1 MADRDKML
9 IEELEKRLFW
19 YREVAT
25 EEEFDAEAVDA
36 ICTMLEKLD
45 PVEPRKKKE
54 DTLADIMRRIRESE
68 ECGENGEDERESG
81 RDSGQKDTSG
91 EESDESKRRKG
102 LCPFYRIGIFRAAV
116 ITIVMVGVLFSLDRV
131 TYARENRSLFTMI
144 LEKVGWLE
152 IEKEEG
158 VVASGMMS
166 GEFYNSWAELRP
178 ETKERLIV
186 PDYIPE
192 GYSLFGI
199 EGWKYSNRDVLHA
212 DYYNQ
217 ENGHLLIEII
227 LWRDT
232 ADHYKEMLP
241 NEDIYILLSEYSD
254 KNTVYYEYE
263 DEYVCMAFMENSL
276 YRIYGNITLEEM
288 IEIRKGLGGIG

>member
-45 PVEPRKKKE
+45 PVETRKKKE

-68 ECGENGEDERESG
+68 ESGEDEGESS
-81 RDSGQKDTSG
+81 RDSGQKDMSG

-102 LCPFYRIGIFRAAV
+102 LRPFYRKGIFRAAI

-178 ETKERLIV
+178 EIKEKLIV
-186 PDYIPE
+186 PDHIPE

-199 EGWKYSNRDVLHA
+199 EGLKYDNRDVLQA
-212 DYYNQ
+212 DYYDQ
-217 ENGHLLIEII
+217 GNGHILIEIT
-227 LWRDT
+227 LWKDT
-232 ADHYKEMLP
+232 VNHYKEMLP
-241 NEDIYILLSEYSD
+241 NEDIYLLLSEYSD
-254 KNTVYYEYE
+254 KKTYYYEYE
-263 DEYVCMAFMENSL
+263 DEYICMAFFEDSF
-276 YRIYGNITLEEM
+276 YRISGNITLEEM